1 MDMDVS
7 EPFLWLGA
15 RTSCGGTCPV
25 GRILLGLSGTLLP
38 KIPVEEIIS
47 KFNYANEMRTGTVL
61 HRFTSVGIWLLGAC
75 LPVEGYAQEF
85 SLHDAILIAQENSL
99 DAKVAKFSFLASYW
113 TYRSFKAE
121 LLPSVNLSGGLMNFN
136 RSLVETRNYEDGRLA
151 YVSNNTLS
159 NSLTLSVDQ
168 QIAATGGRVSLQSYL
183 YRLDQF
189 SYKEHTY
196 NSQPLR
202 ISYTQPLRSFNSLK
216 WEKKTAPLE
225 YEIAQKSYLAAM
237 QEIAIK
243 VTSLFFNVLS
253 AQSVYRQSQ
262 DTQTER
268 ERLYVLAQQRLELGT
283 TTKSEVLQM
292 ELSLLNAR
300 VSAGRERITLDD
312 AMYNLF
318 SYLRVTDYENACLIP
333 PSNIPDLVVDVNDVL
348 QKAINNSSHT
358 REQRLNMLKAS
369 KNLAQ
374 AKSSRGLQV
383 TLSGELGFMQS
394 DKDFLGAYSH
404 LRDNEVV
411 GLTLRLPIFD
421 WGLGKGRVR
430 MAQAQ
435 MEVVKTQQELAHQ
448 DYVQELRKKV
458 MQFNAQP
465 VQCQDAQRAQEI
477 AEERYDIMRK
487 RYETGT
493 VTVTDLNTAQ
503 NEMTS
508 ARSQYIYQLKSFWTD
523 YFGLQK
529 ATLYDWRNNR
539 DVMVDID
546 NIIKE

>member
-1 MDMDVS
+1 
-7 EPFLWLGA
+7 
-15 RTSCGGTCPV
+15 
-25 GRILLGLSGTLLP
+25 
-38 KIPVEEIIS
+38 
-47 KFNYANEMRTGTVL
+47 MRTGIVL
-61 HRFTSVGIWLLGAC
+61 HRLTSVGIWLLGAC
-75 LPVEGYAQEF
+75 LPMEGYAQEF

-99 DAKVAKFSFLASYW
+99 DAKVARFSFLASYW

-151 YVSNNTLS
+151 YVTNNTLS

-168 QIAATGGRVSLQSYL
+168 QIAATGGKVSLQSYL

-202 ISYTQPLRSFNSLK
+202 ISYTQPLRAYNSLK

-237 QEIAIK
+237 QDIAIR

-253 AQSVYRQSQ
+253 AQSNLHQSQ
-262 DTQTER
+262 ATQTER
-268 ERLYVLAQQRLELGT
+268 ERLYELAQKRLELGT

-300 VSAGRERITLDD
+300 VSVNRERIVLDD
-312 AMYNLF
+312 ALYNLF
-318 SYLRVTDYENACLIP
+318 SYLRVTDYEQVRLLP
-333 PSNIPDLVVDVNDVL
+333 PGNIPDLVVDVNDVL

-358 REQRLNMLKAS
+358 HEQRLKMLNAS
-369 KNLAQ
+369 RSLAQ
-374 AKSSRGLQV
+374 AKASRGLQV

-394 DKDFLGAYSH
+394 DRDFLGAYSH
-404 LRDNEVV
+404 LRDNEVI

-421 WGLGKGRVR
+421 WGMGKGRVR

-435 MEVVKTQQELAHQ
+435 MEVVKTQQEQAHQ

-465 VQCQDAQRAQEI
+465 MQCKDAQRAQEI
-477 AEERYDIMRK
+477 AEERYDIMCK
-487 RYETGT
+487 RYEAGT
-493 VTVTDLNTAQ
+493 VTVTELNTAQ

-508 ARSQYIYQLKSFWTD
+508 ARSQYISQLKTFWTD

-529 ATLYDWRNNR
+529 STLYDWTRNR
-539 DVMVDID
+539 DVTVDID
-546 NIIKE
+546 NIINEK

>member
-1 MDMDVS
+1 MHGMVS
-7 EPFLWLGA
+7 AGIWL
-15 RTSCGGTCPV
+15 V
-25 GRILLGLSGTLLP
+25 
-38 KIPVEEIIS
+38 
-47 KFNYANEMRTGTVL
+47 GTVL
-61 HRFTSVGIWLLGAC
+61 STEANARQL
-75 LPVEGYAQEF
+75 

-99 DAKVAKFSFLASYW
+99 DAKVARFSFLASYW

-136 RSLVETRNYEDGRLA
+136 RSLVEARNYEDGRLA
-151 YVSNNTLS
+151 YVTNNTLS

-168 QIAATGGRVSLQSYL
+168 QIAATGGTVSLQSYL

-216 WEKKTAPLE
+216 WDKKTAPLE
-225 YEIAQKSYLAAM
+225 YEIAQKTYLCAM
-237 QEIAIK
+237 QDVALR
-243 VTSLFFNVLS
+243 VTTLFFNVLS
-253 AQSVYRQSQ
+253 AQSDFRQNQS
-262 DTQTER
+262 TQAER
-268 ERLYVLAQQRLELGT
+268 ERLYALAQKRLELGT

-300 VSAGRERITLDD
+300 VSVNNGRIVLDD

-318 SYLRVTDYENACLIP
+318 SYLRVTDYENASLLP
-333 PSNIPDLVVDVNDVL
+333 PGNVPDLVVGVDEVL
-348 QKAINNSSHT
+348 QKAINNSSYT
-358 REQRLNMLKAS
+358 REQRLKMLNAS
-369 KNLAQ
+369 RSLAQ
-374 AKSSRGLQV
+374 AKASRGLQV

-394 DKDFLGAYSH
+394 DRDFLGAYSH

-435 MEVVKTQQELAHQ
+435 MEVVKTQQEQAHQ
-448 DYVQELRKKV
+448 DYVQELRKRV

-465 VQCQDAQRAQEI
+465 VQCRDAQRAQEI

-487 RYETGT
+487 RYEAGT

-508 ARSQYIYQLKSFWTD
+508 ARSQYIYQLQTFWTD

-529 ATLYDWRNNR
+529 STLFDWTNNR
-539 DVMVDID
+539 DVTVDID
-546 NIIKE
+546 NIINE